1 MRDIKYL
8 VVHCTATSQSAKVE
22 SIKRYWKEVLKW
34 KQVGYHFLVEANGKI
49 NQLADIKE
57 ITNGVKGFNSNSIH
71 FCYIGGLKSDDR
83 TQAQKD
89 ALEWLLKEHKAMF
102 PNAIIQGHRDF
113 LKKGKNWKD
122 CPQFN
127 AIFEYKNI

>member
-8 VVHCTATSQSAKVE
+8 VVHCTATAQSAKVE
-22 SIKRYWKEVLKW
+22 SIKRYWKDVLKW
-34 KQVGYHFLVEANGKI
+34 KQVGYHFIVEASGKI
-49 NQLADIKE
+49 HQLADIKE
-57 ITNGVKGFNSNSIH
+57 VTNGVKGFNSNSIH

-89 ALEWLLKEHKAMF
+89 ALEWLLKEHKEMF

-113 LKKGKNWKD
+113 PGVKKD
-122 CPQFN
+122 CPRFN
-127 AIFEYKNI
+127 AKVVYQHI

>member
-1 MRDIKYL
+1 MRNIDYL
-8 VVHCTATSQSAKVE
+8 VVHCTATAQSAKIE

-34 KQVGYHFLVEANGKI
+34 KQVGYHFIVEANG
-49 NQLADIKE
+49 NVVQLADIKE

-89 ALEWLLKEHKAMF
+89 TLERLLKQYKAIF
-102 PNAIIQGHRDF
+102 PHAIIQGHRDF
-113 LKKGKNWKD
+113 PNVKKD
-122 CPQFN
+122 CPRFN
-127 AIFEYKNI
+127 AKIVYKHI